1 MGQGPRLLAAAWPRT
16 DSPLQHPG
24 HSLSGGDQHGSPRR
38 HRLRGRQETSPAG
51 HLLRFPAPH
60 CSPHVLGS
68 APGEQGSPGGQPGQA
83 TPEMQFIL
91 SGRQGQNYDPPK
103 VLLREHLPT
112 PLLTISLSKGSLAG
126 RAPQGCRPP
135 ALPLNRCHP
144 VPERAET
151 GLTGEKLSLFTVE
164 TLAPQGRNPGL
175 WGRELRPPAL
185 FLRSRGTGG
194 PRQAPIPPVEGS
206 SSVGWTQGHP
216 PLPPWSKLR
225 HSPELWQPQQN
236 HPPRPRCEHLSPGP
250 YVMPGHQVTSQRP
263 GAQASSLG
271 AEGWPGQG
279 AFWGSPVRATDGSPL
294 ATSLLAEHCLDHS
307 PFSLRDGS
315 GKAKEYARLLPQT
328 RK

>member
-1 MGQGPRLLAAAWPRT
+1 MSQGPRLLAAAWPRT

-51 HLLRFPAPH
+51 DLLRFPAPH

-68 APGEQGSPGGQPGQA
+68 APGEQGSPGGQLVRPPVGRSLSSVVDKDRNM
-83 TPEMQFIL
+83 TPPE
-91 SGRQGQNYDPPK
+91 
-103 VLLREHLPT
+103 VLLREHLPK
-112 PLLTISLSKGSLAG
+112 PLLTVSLSKGSLAG
-126 RAPQGCRPP
+126 RAPQGCRPR
-135 ALPLNRCHP
+135 ALPLDRCHP

-151 GLTGEKLSLFTVE
+151 GLTGEKPSLFTVE

-194 PRQAPIPPVEGS
+194 PRRAPIPPVEGS

-225 HSPELWQPQQN
+225 HSPELWQPQQKAQTRAPATRTLRDARPSG
-236 HPPRPRCEHLSPGP
+236 HEPAARGPGLTLSSRRLARPR
-250 YVMPGHQVTSQRP
+250 RF
-263 GAQASSLG
+263 LG
-271 AEGWPGQG
+271 QPRQSHGWEP
-279 AFWGSPVRATDGSPL
+279 
-294 ATSLLAEHCLDHS
+294 
-307 PFSLRDGS
+307 
-315 GKAKEYARLLPQT
+315 ARHFPAC
-328 RK
+328 